1 MYVHTKLDIYLIK
14 FYSQLFT
21 LLFAYLGEANQFRSA
36 PNRGMVR
43 GRGCN
48 DSFRAAVD
56 RSYDGPN
63 NETETMETRKFIVFV
78 SSKSFEHYS

>member
-1 MYVHTKLDIYLIK
+1 MNIICVNYTHFSVL
-14 FYSQLFT
+14 S
-21 LLFAYLGEANQFRSA
+21 FAQEDGDAATNTTYWRP

-56 RSYDGPN
+56 HSYEEKEAAAAAAAAHAAAMAAMGAG
-63 NETETMETRKFIVFV
+63 EK
-78 SSKSFEHYS
+78 